1 MINIRKPSTTIPLAT
16 LCLGFIPMV
25 VLSLLTDSFWLNS
38 PYDFPLVAIPSVLI
52 GDSLF
57 FPIINYKIYDSLK
70 LVNIKKQKSATI
82 TAISLFFSLLINSY
96 SHYLWIQDKYT
107 GFMDT
112 EIGRLSIAG
121 WWHWGYSI
129 IQMFLILY
137 FVFVWIDQNTT
148 INETN
153 YKKFT
158 RTWLIFIGFSL
169 LNLPGFILKYHFI
182 LFSTSLITAFQMEI
196 TSFVPMLVSILLA
209 VIMSTI
215 RKYTK
220 ANRCS

>member
-16 LCLGFIPMV
+16 LCLGFIPMC
-25 VLSLLTDSFWLNS
+25 VLSLLSDSFWLNS
-38 PYDFPLVAIPSVLI
+38 THAFPLVAIPSILI
-52 GDSLF
+52 GDSLLL
-57 FPIINYKIYDSLK
+57 PIINYKIYDSLK
-70 LVNIKKQKSATI
+70 LVNIKKQKSAII
-82 TAISLFFSLLINSY
+82 TAISMFSSLLINSY

-121 WWHWGYSI
+121 WWHWGYSV

-137 FVFVWIDQNTT
+137 FAFVWIDQNTT
-148 INETN
+148 INETK

-158 RTWLIFIGFSL
+158 QTWLIFIGFSL
-169 LNLPGFILKYHFI
+169 LNLPGFILKSSFI
-182 LFSTSLITAFQMEI
+182 LFSSSLITAFQMEI
-196 TSFVPMLVSILLA
+196 TSFVPMFVSILLA
-209 VIMSTI
+209 VIMSAI